1 MMRVFSLP
9 VAATMLACLSGGSS
23 YALPAQVERVALG
36 SQNLIQLE
44 SRPTRVALG
53 DPSIVDLKLLS
64 GNQLRLV
71 GLKAGTTNVT
81 VWTRTR
87 TLPSEHAYTVVVG
100 PEVAVI
106 NSELA
111 ADSELNSAKAV
122 STPRVVTLQGEVPG
136 LDARARAE
144 TIARNQ
150 AGKDVG
156 DALAVADRRMVA
168 IEVRFAAVST
178 NTMKALG
185 LNFQK
190 LGGGMQFATGVPG
203 SVSSFQLAP
212 ELNVQ
217 SSLPLSQAFSLLMNW
232 PGSDFSTA
240 ISALS
245 SVNLAQL
252 LAEPTLMVRSGEQAD
267 FLAGGEIPI
276 PVTQSGQTT
285 GAISIEYRKFGV
297 QLHVRATVLSED
309 RIVLKV
315 NPEVSELDYENALT
329 LQGFNVPAIRVRS
342 TDTNIELG
350 NGQSFVLAGL
360 MFSSRSN
367 IEEKVPGL
375 GSLPIVGDFFKR
387 SQNSAEQQEL
397 IIVATPRLVSPMAA
411 ASVPKLP
418 GEGLAYAP
426 GLDNT
431 LLNTNQLDDFV
442 AQYGLSP

>member
-1 MMRVFSLP
+1 MKHVLSLP
-9 VAATMLACLSGGSS
+9 IAVMIAASLGTGTAAAM
-23 YALPAQVERVALG
+23 PAQVEHVALG
-36 SQNLIQLE
+36 GQDLIQFD

-53 DPSIVDLKLLS
+53 DPSIVNLKLLP
-64 GNQLRLV
+64 GNQIRLV
-71 GLKAGTTNVT
+71 GVKAGTTNVT
-81 VWTRTR
+81 VWTRTQ
-87 TLPSEHAYTVVVG
+87 PSEHTYAVVVG
-100 PEVAVI
+100 PDVAAI

-111 ADSELNSAKAV
+111 TDPELHSASAA
-122 STPRVVTLQGEVPG
+122 STSRVVTLKGEVPS
-136 LDARARAE
+136 LDARARAAAI
-144 TIARNQ
+144 TRDH

-156 DALAVADRRMVA
+156 DQLAVADRRMVA

-190 LGGGMQFATGVPG
+190 LGGGIQFATGVPG
-203 SVSSFQLAP
+203 SISSFQLSP
-212 ELNVQ
+212 DLSVQ

-252 LAEPTLMVRSGEQAD
+252 LAEPTLMVRSGEDAD

-276 PVTQSGQTT
+276 PVTQSGQTP

-297 QLHVRATVLSED
+297 QLHVRATVLSEN
-309 RIVLKV
+309 RIVLRV
-315 NPEVSELDYENALT
+315 NPEVSELDYQNALT

-360 MFSSRSN
+360 MFSSRSD

-375 GSLPIVGDFFKR
+375 GSLR
-387 SQNSAEQQEL
+387 
-397 IIVATPRLVSPMAA
+397 
-411 ASVPKLP
+411 
-418 GEGLAYAP
+418 
-426 GLDNT
+426 
-431 LLNTNQLDDFV
+431 
-442 AQYGLSP
+442 